1 MTTKAT
7 QVYNFLLFKLTKQVS
22 NSTRS
27 SYTVYW
33 SLREIDVRFFN
44 TTEASF
50 AKANEVSDAVTKEN
64 LTAELA
70 DVVEVIHALAKA
82 SDITIEEI
90 EAARLE
96 KRAVNGHFQASN
108 YVNYIEVAE
117 TNHKVIEYLDN
128 KERHYKFDK

>member
-1 MTTKAT
+1 MKRY
-7 QVYNFLLFKLTKQVS
+7 QFNKLIRSKLPARMIREGVTINGKQLCDEDYIAQLKNKIV
-22 NSTRS
+22 
-27 SYTVYW
+27 
-33 SLREIDVRFFN
+33 E
-44 TTEASF
+44 E
-50 AKANEVSDAVTKEN
+50 ANEVSDAVTKEN

-117 TNHKVIEYLDN
+117 SNHKVIEYLDN

>member
-1 MTTKAT
+1 MKRY
-7 QVYNFLLFKLTKQVS
+7 QFNKLIRSKLPARMIREGVTINGKQLCDEDYIVQLK
-22 NSTRS
+22 NKI
-27 SYTVYW
+27 V
-33 SLREIDVRFFN
+33 E
-44 TTEASF
+44 E
-50 AKANEVSDAVTKEN
+50 ANEVSDAVTKEN

-82 SDITIEEI
+82 SDVTIEEI

-96 KRAVNGHFQASN
+96 KRAVNGHFQAGN

-117 TNHKVIEYLDN
+117 SNHKVIEYLDN

>member
-1 MTTKAT
+1 MKRY
-7 QVYNFLLFKLTKQVS
+7 QFNKLIRSKLPARMIKEGVTINGKQLCDEDYIAQLKNKIV
-22 NSTRS
+22 
-27 SYTVYW
+27 
-33 SLREIDVRFFN
+33 E
-44 TTEASF
+44 E
-50 AKANEVSDAVTKEN
+50 ANEVSDAVTKEN

-96 KRAVNGHFQASN
+96 KRVVNGHFQASN

-117 TNHKVIEYLDN
+117 NNHKVIEYLDN